1 MYGCAFPLLML
12 VLVLPFLFI
21 LFFFNVAT
29 FSFTKLGLSPNGAF
43 LLLTA
48 SLVGGM
54 INIPIS
60 RHRYLVE
67 QSGFLP
73 MSFIF
78 YYPPQVR
85 EQVIAVNVG
94 GAVIPVL
101 FSLYLLP
108 RAPLIATVLA
118 AAVVTMVAKALSRP
132 VPGVGI
138 QLPAFIPP
146 IIAAIIAL
154 VLAGEN
160 AAPAAYIAGVWGTL
174 IGADILNY
182 HRFRHLGAQVLSIG
196 GAGVFDGIFLVGIV
210 AALLA

>member
-12 VLVLPFLFI
+12 VLVLPFLFA
-21 LFFFNVAT
+21 LFFFNVAAL
-29 FSFTKLGLSPNGAF
+29 SFTKLGLSPEGAF
-43 LLLTA
+43 LLLMA

-60 RHRYLVE
+60 RRRYLVE
-67 QSGFLP
+67 KPRFP

-85 EQVIAVNVG
+85 EQVVAVNVG

-108 RAPLIATVLA
+108 RAPLTVTILA
-118 AAVVTMVAKALSRP
+118 AAAVTLVAKALARP
-132 VPGVGI
+132 VPGIGI

-146 IIAAIIAL
+146 IVAAIIAL
-154 VLAGEN
+154 ILAGQN
-160 AAPAAYIAGVWGTL
+160 AAPVAYIAGVWGTL
-174 IGADILNY
+174 LGADILNY
-182 HRFRHLGAQVLSIG
+182 HRFKQLGAQVLSIG